1 MCVHVFSHLD
11 AANWILDH
19 AAWDSWHPPL
29 PEPVGPEPRAPA
41 PPNILR
47 EPCEARESGSL
58 FFFPGR
64 YRFLMKSIWI
74 IWFKKMIHMTWGFQ
88 IQKSQFRRGMILDI
102 LGRLALA
109 AESPMMSRRAYS
121 WLAASCCRASCLP
134 RHPKA
139 SQDRMKPEQR
149 DHPLSQLGGKHWHG
163 EIIFDIQ
170 GSYGF
175 IWVHVLHVLHVLWF
189 KVPSRVGQQNMV
201 GIRCVWKTRSVW
213 VIQSGR

>member
-11 AANWILDH
+11 VVNWILDH

-47 EPCEARESGSL
+47 EPCEAENLRVC
-58 FFFPGR
+58 FFPGR
-64 YRFLMKSIWI
+64 YLFFCMKSIWI

-88 IQKSQFRRGMILDI
+88 IQSHHSSAVGWDWISWAGWWQLSHLWWAAVHIHGLLLLVAEHHASQ
-102 LGRLALA
+102 
-109 AESPMMSRRAYS
+109 
-121 WLAASCCRASCLP
+121 

-139 SQDRMKPEQR
+139 SQGITRQDEAGAFW

-189 KVPSRVGQQNMV
+189 KVPSRVAQQNMV

-213 VIQSGR
+213 